1 MTVLSIISAETNLPD
16 NYLTL
21 VVRTADHRY
30 KSYTVQKPS
39 GGLRTIL
46 HPARE
51 LKFLQRWVASR
62 VLVAADIHVAAT
74 AYHKGASIG
83 FNAGLHKL
91 GAFFLKIDFEDFFPS
106 ITIDDVSALLRRL
119 PCDLPEPL
127 SDDDIQTIGKI
138 VTRAGQ
144 LVIGAPTS
152 PILAN
157 AVMYDFDV
165 AMTNLADQ
173 YHCVYSR
180 YADDL
185 VFSTV
190 QPRVLEPVLKNVR
203 EHVQQQIAPRLKI
216 NEQKVRFTSK
226 NAGYRLPDR
235 S

>member
-83 FNAGLHKL
+83 FNAGLHK
-91 GAFFLKIDFEDFFPS
+91 
-106 ITIDDVSALLRRL
+106 
-119 PCDLPEPL
+119 PEPL